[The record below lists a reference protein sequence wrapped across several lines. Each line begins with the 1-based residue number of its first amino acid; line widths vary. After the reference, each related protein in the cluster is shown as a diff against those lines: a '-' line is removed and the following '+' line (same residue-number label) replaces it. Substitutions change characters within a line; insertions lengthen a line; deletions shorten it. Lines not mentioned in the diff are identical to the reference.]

1 MRLLSIFISSASSIT
16 TPSISNQT
24 YWKISTPAANL
35 TFELKSNTI
44 SILQPTQTSYNTMK
58 IKQGRSIFYAFEGLK
73 QLGIEL
79 QVFQQDGARVYEMYM
94 DFGYGEKSLLLIK
107 QIISQNSTNIV
118 INQPKMVDSYNEILK
133 HRFGH
138 QTNKRVG
145 LGVGGL
151 VLVIALMAYL
161 LVLGDEEMGENYCDL
176 ETVFVEQEKEEL
188 LPAYELEYK
197 LLK

>member
-1 MRLLSIFISSASSIT
+1 
-16 TPSISNQT
+16 
-24 YWKISTPAANL
+24 
-35 TFELKSNTI
+35 
-44 SILQPTQTSYNTMK
+44 MK

-79 QVFQQDGARVYEMYM
+79 KVFQQDGARMYEMYM
-94 DFGYGEKSLLLIK
+94 DFGYDEKRLLLIK

-118 INQPKMVDSYNEILK
+118 IHQPIMVDSYNEILR

-161 LVLGDEEMGENYCDL
+161 LVLGDEEIGENYCDL

>member
-1 MRLLSIFISSASSIT
+1 M
-16 TPSISNQT
+16 
-24 YWKISTPAANL
+24 
-35 TFELKSNTI
+35 
-44 SILQPTQTSYNTMK
+44 
-58 IKQGRSIFYAFEGLK
+58 
-73 QLGIEL
+73 
-79 QVFQQDGARVYEMYM
+79 YEMYM